1 MITLLNKWLNS
12 FKKNLEIGILEQKQQ
27 KCKHEHWNCDTQIR
41 TIECKSCGLR
51 AWIDD
56 YVNLYDKL

>member
-1 MITLLNKWLNS
+1 MIKYIKKQIDN
-12 FKKNLEIGILEQKQQ
+12 FKKNLEIGITENNQR

-56 YVNLYDKL
+56 YVNLYDK

>member
-1 MITLLNKWLNS
+1 MINYI
-12 FKKNLEIGILEQKQQ
+12 KKIFQNFTKKVEE

-41 TIECKSCGLR
+41 TIECKNCGLR

>member
-1 MITLLNKWLNS
+1 MIKYIKKLIDT
-12 FKKNLEIGILEQKQQ
+12 FKKDLEIGILENKQQ

-41 TIECKSCGLR
+41 TIECKICGLR

>member
-1 MITLLNKWLNS
+1 MINYIRKIFQNIS
-12 FKKNLEIGILEQKQQ
+12 KKIEEGRIEMIQQ

-56 YVNLYDKL
+56 YVNLYNKL